1 MSFSAIVRSVQKAIH
16 LRPHSSQHYG
26 WLKANL
32 IGSPKGNTS
41 SISSE
46 DTADRQFIIQNPHDA
61 SKPYRG
67 LRSYVQQLF
76 KTLGLSTGFNLLAK
90 KMDWPVTETKK
101 VVMKQSKSK
110 ATLRCIV
117 HIVPISAAIAL
128 LVLNGSNHYIGGELS
143 GAAGQ
148 DNQKLA
154 ALLFASKLHELFML
168 ASLSAI
174 VITYIRKELVF
185 GDGVPFGTVFSATQF
200 KDLTF
205 LWSPELWGTIY
216 HEWEKR
222 RKKWFVICLLVVCS
236 IAGLTVGPST
246 GILMRP
252 RLDEWPAGGTTF
264 WINATESSLN
274 PERMEA
280 ATNLSH
286 CAFDNGDPSCP
297 AGGWQ
302 VFNEQYLPYWRSL
315 GGMGAIPQSLYM
327 PGRSSL
333 RQFVLRTRN
342 TRDRASS
349 LLWANA
355 FTLAS
360 VSPSI
365 VADALVDLERF
376 WINAAANADIGN
388 FKYRRDASFMTDA
401 LQPIALTRCHG
412 TDYALG
418 DTINIKFP
426 DFRHVT
432 LSGGPGS
439 AAGLG
444 IFAKIEDWFQINDTN
459 MTSQIETL
467 LTVNNRP
474 SLYWIDDAEFLQ
486 ATQTSLMVVATIPE
500 SNAGPAAYHACSIDS
515 RLADVTLKASRNSI
529 THVYSAP
536 PGYDNVGTFNA
547 TYRAVKLS
555 AKWAAYLNPV
565 VSMSMQTNETVFST
579 MASTAGLWKSTP
591 NTNPEWYS
599 IIVENI
605 LATLVVNG
613 IGRANFERTLVGT
626 LTGLDDPSDP
636 WSLGK
641 WVNQILPQNGRLGY
655 GGNAFDISEVDKENA
670 TKFVLKVQILGY
682 AYSPKGTTQIVAMIA
697 LSLYVFLVLCHVGY
711 SSMTG
716 WYSSSWGSPSE
727 LTALAMNSTPSRRL
741 ENTGGGIETVDVFKE
756 KVMVR
761 LKDERAQLVFE
772 DTVGGERLKTG
783 VAYA

>member
-1 MSFSAIVRSVQKAIH
+1 M
-16 LRPHSSQHYG
+16 
-26 WLKANL
+26 N
-32 IGSPKGNTS
+32 
-41 SISSE
+41 
-46 DTADRQFIIQNPHDA
+46 
-61 SKPYRG
+61 
-67 LRSYVQQLF
+67 
-76 KTLGLSTGFNLLAK
+76 
-90 KMDWPVTETKK
+90 WPVTETKK
-101 VVMKQSKSK
+101 VVMEKSQPK

-117 HIVPISAAIAL
+117 HLVPISAAIAL

-143 GAAGQ
+143 GASGQ

-154 ALLFASKLHELFML
+154 ALLFAAKLHELFML
-168 ASLSAI
+168 ASLSTI

-185 GDGVPFGTVFSATQF
+185 GGGVPFGTVFSATQF

-205 LWSPELWGTIY
+205 LWSPELWGAVY
-216 HEWEKR
+216 FEWGKR
-222 RKKWFVICLLVVCS
+222 RKKWFIICLLVACS

-264 WINATESSLN
+264 WINATRSLLN
-274 PERMEA
+274 PEILEA
-280 ATNLSH
+280 STDLSH
-286 CAFDNGDPSCP
+286 CAFDNGDLSCP

-302 VFNEQYLPYWRSL
+302 VFNEQYFPYWRSL

-342 TRDRASS
+342 IRGASS

-365 VADALVDLERF
+365 VADALADLERF

-388 FKYRRDASFMTDA
+388 FKFRRDVSFMTDTV
-401 LQPIALTRCHG
+401 QPIVLTRCHG

-418 DTINIKFP
+418 DTVNLNFP
-426 DFRHVT
+426 NFRNVT

-439 AAGLG
+439 ATRRES
-444 IFAKIEDWFQINDTN
+444 FASITDWVQINGTN
-459 MTSQIETL
+459 ITSQIETL

-486 ATQTSLMVVATIPE
+486 ATQSSLIVVAIIPE

-515 RLADVTLKASRNSI
+515 KLANVTLKASRSSI
-529 THVYSAP
+529 THVFSAP
-536 PGYDNVGTFNA
+536 PGYDNVGTFNS
-547 TYRAVKLS
+547 TYQTTRLS
-555 AKWAAYLNPV
+555 AEWAAYLNPV
-565 VSMSMQTNETVFST
+565 VSSSIQTNETVFST
-579 MASTAGLWKSTP
+579 MASTAGLWTSTP
-591 NTNPEWYS
+591 NTNPEWFP

-626 LTGLDDPSDP
+626 LIGLENPSNP

-655 GGNAFDISEVDKENA
+655 GGNAFDVSESEKENA
-670 TKFVLKVQILGY
+670 TEFVLKVQILGY
-682 AYSPKGTTQIVAMIA
+682 AYSPKGATQIAAMFA
-697 LSLYVFLVLCHVGY
+697 LSLYVLLVLWHVGY
-711 SSMTG
+711 SSTTG

-727 LTALAMNSTPSRRL
+727 LTALAMNSDPSGRL
-741 ENTGGGIETVDVFKE
+741 KNTGGGIETIDVFKE
-756 KVMVR
+756 KVMVQ
-761 LKDERAQLVFE
+761 LKDGRTQLVFE
-772 DTVGGERLKTG
+772 DTVAGDVLIEGEP
-783 VAYA
+783 YA